1 MGYRYVILG
10 AGRQGTACAYDLAH
24 FGEAEEI
31 LLADAQPQFSEKA
44 VERLRS
50 LLASGPKVAIRPCTA
65 SVQDHNALVSALKGA
80 HALLSAVPYYL
91 NPQVARAAISAGVSM
106 CDLGG
111 DTPTVFEE
119 RRLHDQ
125 AIAAGVTIIPDCGLA
140 PGMNNLLAVYGM
152 ERLDR
157 ADSVQIRCGGLPQV
171 PVPPLGYRLV
181 FNLEGLLNNYFGKA
195 YVLRDGHVTEI
206 ESFTE
211 REEIVFPSP
220 LGRCEAF
227 VTAGATSTCPWTFEK
242 KLNHYDYKTVRYPGH
257 YEQIK
262 LLFELGLLDTRPVR
276 VRGVEIVPR
285 DLFVKVVGDRISH
298 RDIPDLVVLRVTC
311 QGKKAGRPTEV
322 ILDLMEFYD
331 EHTGFLAMERTTGY
345 AAAIVL
351 AMLARREIKNPG
363 VLSLETAVSSTR
375 FVEELRR
382 RGMKVK
388 ETVRPM
394 PSSDKKGV

>member
-10 AGRQGTACAYDLAH
+10 AGRQGTACAYDLVH

-31 LLADAQPQFSEKA
+31 ILADANPRFSEKA
-44 VERLRS
+44 IERLRS
-50 LLASGPKVAIRPCTA
+50 LLASGPKVAIQPCTV
-65 SVQDHNALVSALKGA
+65 SVQDHDALVKALRGA

-91 NPQVARAAISAGVSM
+91 NPQVVRAAISAGVSM

-152 ERLDR
+152 EILDQT
-157 ADSVQIRCGGLPQV
+157 DSVEIRCGGLPQV

-195 YVLRDGHVTEI
+195 YLLRDGRVTEI
-206 ESFTE
+206 ESFTD
-211 REEIVFPSP
+211 REEIVFPPP

-227 VTAGATSTCPWTFEK
+227 VTAGATSTCPWTFER

-262 LLFELGLLDTRPVR
+262 LLAELGLLDTRPVR

-298 RDIPDLVVLRVTC
+298 PDIPDVVVLRVVC
-311 QGKKAGRPTEV
+311 LGKKAGSSTEV

-331 EHTGFLAMERTTGY
+331 EKTGFLAMERTTGFS
-345 AAAIVL
+345 AAIVMTLL
-351 AMLARREIKNPG
+351 AQGEVKEPG
-363 VLSLETAVSSTR
+363 VLPLETAVSSKR

-382 RGMKVK
+382 RGMGIK
-388 ETVRPM
+388 ETVRSTPET
-394 PSSDKKGV
+394 

>member
-10 AGRQGTACAYDLAH
+10 AGRQGTAAAFDLAH

-31 LLADAQPQFSEKA
+31 ILADAQPHFLEKA
-44 VERLRS
+44 IERLRP
-50 LLASGPKVAIRPCTA
+50 LLASCPQVAIRPCTV
-65 SVQDHNALVSALKGA
+65 SVQDHDALVKALRGA

-91 NPQVARAAISAGVSM
+91 NPQVARAAIAAGVSM

-152 ERLDR
+152 GKLDQT
-157 ADSVQIRCGGLPQV
+157 DLVQIRCGGLPQK

-227 VTAGATSTCPWTFEK
+227 VTAGATSTCPWTFER
-242 KLNHYDYKTVRYPGH
+242 KLHHYDYKTVRYPGH

-262 LLFELGLLDTRPVR
+262 LLAELGLLDTRPVR

-285 DLFVKVVGDRISH
+285 DLFVKVVGDRIAH

-322 ILDLMEFYD
+322 VLDLMEFYD
-331 EHTGFLAMERTTGY
+331 EHTGFLAMERTTGF
-345 AAAIVL
+345 AAAIIMI
-351 AMLARREIKNPG
+351 MLAKREIGDPG
-363 VLSLETAVSSTR
+363 VLSLETAVSPKR

-382 RGMKVK
+382 RGMSVK
-388 ETVRPM
+388 ETVRPA
-394 PSSDKKGV
+394 PNP